1 LFSPCFSAKFF
12 SLFRSSPFGFTL
24 VELLVVIAIIG
35 VLIALLL
42 PAVQAAREAAR
53 RMQCSNHLKQV
64 GLAVHN
70 FHDTQNGITPACVY
84 DRATFWVLLLPYI
97 EQPALYELLSSSGGG
112 NIGGLSI
119 TKTWWDGLDTSIQEQ
134 LGSVSA
140 YRCPTRRGN
149 GNQLTT
155 AIVPTA
161 GDNAMS
167 GPAADYA
174 VPILLAGYSQWWS
187 YSTGV
192 SSGGTYQDPA
202 NYFGPIRVVKFMSA
216 NANGQP
222 LNSGDAMK
230 TWIPR
235 DDMAWWS
242 DGISNQ
248 IIAGEK
254 HIPQNRFGKCGAG
267 VDSADCPYIAPWGR
281 AKDSP
286 ARGWQYGSPR
296 FITRGSNEYTGDA
309 EWGNSAGYT
318 YAFGSWHTGICH
330 FLTGDGSVKS
340 LSVTTPASM
349 LECLIHVSD
358 GKMVS
363 LP

>member
-1 LFSPCFSAKFF
+1 
-12 SLFRSSPFGFTL
+12 
-24 VELLVVIAIIG
+24 VVIAIIG

-42 PAVQAAREAAR
+42 PAIQAAREAAR

-70 FHDTQNGITPACVY
+70 FHDTQNSITPACVY
-84 DRATFWVLLLPYI
+84 NDRVSFWALLFPYI
-97 EQPALYELLSSSGGG
+97 EQPALYESLSSAGGG

-119 TKTWWDGLDTSIQEQ
+119 NKTWWDGLTTSNPEFQKQ

-140 YRCPTRRGN
+140 YRCPTRRG
-149 GNQLTT
+149 GGSQLTT

-161 GDNAMS
+161 ADNAMS
-167 GPAADYA
+167 GPVADYA
-174 VPILLAGYSQWWS
+174 VPILLVGYSQWWS
-187 YSTGV
+187 YCTGV

-202 NYFGPIRVVKFMSA
+202 NYFGPIRVAKFMSA
-216 NANGQP
+216 DSIGRP
-222 LNSGDAMK
+222 LNSGNAMK
-230 TWIPR
+230 TWVPR

-242 DGISNQ
+242 DGTSNQ

-254 HIPQNRFGKCGAG
+254 HIPQNRFEKCGAG
-267 VDSADCPYIAPWGR
+267 VNSADCPYIAPWGR

-296 FITRGSNEYTGDA
+296 LITRGSNEYTGDA
-309 EWGNSAGYT
+309 ESGNSAGYN

-330 FLTGDGSVKS
+330 FLMGDGSVKS
-340 LSVTTPASM
+340 LSVTTPAST
-349 LECLIHVSD
+349 LDSLIHVSD
-358 GKMVS
+358 GNVVS